1 MTQILKFPALVMALI
16 LVIAGTSCR
25 SKDKEVVLPLSEV
38 KKMLI
43 ARPWQV
49 NEVSEVQNNQNTVVY
64 KRGAANNE
72 EDYTEVRQLFKED
85 GSIVYTDQEGET
97 GSDGHY
103 ELLDNGNSLKL
114 SITGLEVKV
123 NTVKVTNGEFSYRL
137 GTPDGYVQFNFG
149 PAQ

>member
-1 MTQILKFPALVMALI
+1 MTQLLKFSALVMALI
-16 LVIAGTSCR
+16 LVLSGTGCR

-38 KKMLI
+38 KKLLI
-43 ARPWQV
+43 ARTWQV
-49 NEVSEVQNNQNTVVY
+49 NEVSEVQNNQSTVVF

-85 GSIVYTDQEGET
+85 GSIVYIDQEGES
-97 GSDGHY
+97 GSDGRY
-103 ELLDNGNSLKL
+103 QLLDNGSSLKL
-114 SITGLEVKV
+114 SIWGLEVKV
-123 NTVKVTNGEFSYRL
+123 NTVKVTSGEFSYRL